1 MMASIELL
9 RFSRQLCASVFLI
22 SGLVACGGSSSGSSP
37 GGGDVVAPPAPEPE
51 PPSFSETRFDTV
63 APDADTTGSY
73 AVVGPLDYRY
83 APVMATRNID
93 DSNGSTVDQFTDPVD
108 ILGVIHY
115 PQIDA
120 DTELP
125 EAGFPLILF
134 QHGRHSTC
142 STTGDAEG
150 SESSGTDCGSEGL
163 LPIRSDKGYDYIADT
178 LASHGYVVISIDV
191 NDINAQDSASNDQG
205 ITARAEV
212 ILHHLDIFRDIAQ
225 QPDSVY
231 HLDENGNDF
240 SELLDVVDLSSIGL
254 MGHSRGGNGV
264 AKTITYNQDPQF
276 RRSGDF
282 DQPHSIKAVFSL
294 APTDFDSELPLN
306 TAWATLS
313 PYCDGDVSTLHGVY
327 MYDNV
332 RYNENDVA
340 QPQFMLTVMG
350 ANHNYYNDFWFNDD
364 AQLNVF
370 DPYCTEGVPSSG
382 RLSRADQRRGGE
394 FLISSFLRLFAG
406 GETQFAGYWSALEQ
420 LPESACPEGVQSC
433 DEQVHLSFH
442 QTRENLIVV
451 DDTLSDASLT
461 MNAFGSNTFDGF
473 LFTGWC
479 EPNGGSLEDLTGMN
493 TDRCP
498 APATISK
505 APQVFFNYLGNAA
518 SIEYALPAEGLDVS
532 DMDFLT
538 LRMGVSATPENLLGQ
553 DLTLSL
559 TDTDGDSVTLLAS
572 DYSDAL
578 YFPPGLTISARDTG
592 AKTIINMLPFR
603 LDAKVIH
610 DAEVNLD
617 ALSSLRLNFDQRP
630 LGTLQL
636 TDVLFQKVPYR

>member
-1 MMASIELL
+1 MMAFTTEKL
-9 RFSRQLCASVFLI
+9 RFARPFCVAMVLLTGLAACGG
-22 SGLVACGGSSSGSSP
+22 SGGGSSSGGGELVEPSP
-37 GGGDVVAPPAPEPE
+37 PPE
-51 PPSFSETRFDTV
+51 PPRFSETRFDAV
-63 APDADTTGSY
+63 APDADTAGRYS
-73 AVVGPLDYRY
+73 VVGPLDYRY
-83 APVMATRNID
+83 VPVMATRNID

-150 SESSGTDCGSEGL
+150 SESSGTDCESEGL

-332 RYNENDVA
+332 RYNENDVS

-442 QTRENLIVV
+442 QSRENLIVV

-518 SIEYALPAEGLDVS
+518 SIEYSLPAEGLDVS